1 MAEIAGIRHGGNSSG
16 KQVIA
21 VKLDEIEGP
30 EKDVAGYSDDQKV
43 SKSVLYS

>member
-21 VKLDEIEGP
+21 VKLDEIEAQRNTP
-30 EKDVAGYSDDQKV
+30 
-43 SKSVLYS
+43 LP